1 MDDDNA
7 FDVYKWIDRLPSDQ
21 CDLEAELQ
29 MKYEGEFVPVQVR
42 LKGNLLAIKSADRP
56 IESLLIVIEKL
67 NVERIDERN
76 AFVLSYGSSQL
87 ELAASSKE
95 QLESWVV
102 RIATCSHQM
111 ALAELDQTA
120 YKLQNLP
127 TPLGGQSPGSSN
139 QVASYFL
146 TQPYSKMALAE
157 LDQTAYKLQNLPT
170 PLGGQSPGSCNQVAS
185 YFLTQPYSKVQSFA
199 ITQQNNLPSRKIVC
213 EEVMYESKLCTLLP
227 SELLKI
233 HKKAAMDLRKE
244 TEHRIKPLLSR
255 VPPYMSFSGIRAA
268 DLLRACCDT
277 MQVVRNNL
285 ETYDQAAEFQDAYT
299 GPSFRP
305 SKEKSRVAFGFCPT
319 NLHAQY
325 LHLDSRPVGHMLS
338 VGAATAIPF
347 GFVNGGAS
355 RMRNNL
361 HSSIDDPTRIDYV
374 IDSRFHSR
382 RRTLLA
388 AKKSIGEM
396 SRRIDIDCKS
406 FGNGQLDRMGV
417 QLFADVKHLRENTT
431 DLVSSFPGCGQ
442 LVDILQ
448 QCTSTQSSVALPDGV
463 GITDNLE
470 NMLDTLDAAM
480 ISLDTKM
487 AVLDTLQDSKE
498 NRQSYEKS
506 ARQSLNSALDCLL
519 ALVQSMLDAQLIG
532 IIVALCKPKDL
543 QLHFQLQLR
552 SDSLVSQTTT
562 IVATALLTAIE
573 RHVAANKTPSVMS
586 QWETFP
592 PLLVVFGFLSC
603 YGDEKG
609 MLEDMRDAYG
619 LVGDRVRFRFVTAT
633 SSVARTCV
641 PVVGG
646 DRGLI
651 DITLPLPP
659 PMFAVLP
666 KKMASSEW
674 FHPKVILW
682 NLGINHEA
690 SFALNFGDASLER
703 DINLSALSQT
713 ISFAEAH
720 SDASLADILKELK
733 HTTLENPSNKN
744 MQIFR
749 WVMTLTASLGGVSA
763 LSCKSGKD
771 RTSMAVT
778 LEEGRLIKET
788 CGLPA
793 SQIND
798 MIVCLRRSG
807 VRLENCRKNVG
818 KPIYSFS
825 PFQMHFIPKELRP
838 PAGTYAQGVAS

>member
-1 MDDDNA
+1 MFLHQTLYCYRSTTFEDDSMDDDNA
-7 FDVYKWIDRLPSDQ
+7 FDVYKWIDRLPSEQ
-21 CDLEAELQ
+21 CDLEAELK
-29 MKYEGEFVPVQVR
+29 MKYEGELVPVQVR
-42 LKGNLLAIKSADRP
+42 LKGNLLAIKSLDRP

-67 NVERIDERN
+67 GVERIDDRN
-76 AFVLSYGSSQL
+76 AFILSYGNSQL
-87 ELAASSKE
+87 ELAADSKE
-95 QLESWVV
+95 QLEAWVV

-127 TPLGGQSPGSSN
+127 TPSGGQSPGSSN
-139 QVASYFL
+139 QL
-146 TQPYSKMALAE
+146 
-157 LDQTAYKLQNLPT
+157 
-170 PLGGQSPGSCNQVAS
+170 AS

-199 ITQQNNLPSRKIVC
+199 ISQQNNLPSRKITC
-213 EEVMYESKLCTLLP
+213 EEVMYEAKLCTLLP
-227 SELLKI
+227 TELLKI
-233 HKKAAMDLRKE
+233 HKKAALDLRKE
-244 TEHRIKPLLSR
+244 TDHRIKPLLAR
-255 VPPYMSFSGIRAA
+255 VPGTLPLYGHRAA
-268 DLLRACCDT
+268 ELFRGCCDVL
-277 MQVVRNNL
+277 QILRNSL
-285 ETYDQAAEFQDAYT
+285 ETYDQATEFLDAYT
-299 GPSFRP
+299 GASFRP

-325 LHLDSRPVGHMLS
+325 LYLDSRPVGHVLS
-338 VGAATAIPF
+338 TGAATAIPF
-347 GFVNGGAS
+347 GFMHGGAS
-355 RMRNNL
+355 RMRNSL
-361 HSSIDDPTRIDYV
+361 HASIDDPTKIDYL

-382 RRTLLA
+382 RRTLLS

-396 SRRIDIDCKS
+396 SRRIDVDCKS

-417 QLFADVKHLRENTT
+417 QLFADVKQLRENLT
-431 DLVSSFPGCGQ
+431 DLISSFPGCGQ
-442 LVDILQ
+442 LVDVLQ
-448 QCTSTQSSVALPDGV
+448 QCTQAQSSMALPDGV
-463 GITDNLE
+463 GIMENLE
-470 NMLDTLDAAM
+470 NQLDTLDAAM

-498 NRQSYEKS
+498 NRLSYEKS

-519 ALVQSMLDAQLIG
+519 ALVQAMLDAQLIG

-543 QLHFQLQLR
+543 QLNFQLQLR
-552 SDSLVSQTTT
+552 SDSLVSQTATV
-562 IVATALLTAIE
+562 VATALLTAIE
-573 RHVAANKTPSVMS
+573 RHVAVYNKSPSTMT
-586 QWETFP
+586 QWESLP
-592 PLLVVFGFLSC
+592 PLLVIFGFLSC

-609 MLEDMRDAYG
+609 MLEDMRDAYAII
-619 LVGDRVRFRFVTAT
+619 GDRVRFRFVTAT

-659 PMFAVLP
+659 AMFAVLP
-666 KKMASSEW
+666 SKMAMSEW

-703 DINLSALSQT
+703 EINLVALSQMVT
-713 ISFAEAH
+713 FAEAF
-720 SDASLADILKELK
+720 SDASLSDIVRELK
-733 HTTLENPSNKN
+733 NTVVENPSNKN

-749 WVMTLTASLGGVSA
+749 WVMTLNAVLGGVSA
-763 LSCKSGKD
+763 LCCKSGKD

-798 MIVCLRRSG
+798 MIVCLRRNG

-818 KPIYSFS
+818 KPIFSFS

>member
-1 MDDDNA
+1 MLSLYCRLPSWELDVMDDDNA

-21 CDLEAELQ
+21 CNLEAELQ
-29 MKYEGEFVPVQVR
+29 MKYEGELVPVQAR
-42 LKGNLLAIKSADRP
+42 LKGNLLAIKSVDRP

-67 NVERIDERN
+67 GVERIDTRN
-76 AFVLSYGSSQL
+76 AFILTYGSSHL
-87 ELAASSKE
+87 ELVAGSKE
-95 QLESWVV
+95 ELETWVV
-102 RIATCSHQM
+102 KIATCSHQM

-127 TPLGGQSPGSSN
+127 TPLGGQSPGTGN
-139 QVASYFL
+139 Q
-146 TQPYSKMALAE
+146 M
-157 LDQTAYKLQNLPT
+157 
-170 PLGGQSPGSCNQVAS
+170 AS

-199 ITQQNNLPSRKIVC
+199 ISQQNNLPSRKIVC

-255 VPPYMSFSGIRAA
+255 VPPYTAFYGIRATE
-268 DLLRACCDT
+268 LFRACCDA
-277 MQVVRNNL
+277 MQILRNNL

-305 SKEKSRVAFGFCPT
+305 SREKSRVAFGFCPT
-319 NLHAQY
+319 NLHVQY
-325 LHLDSRPVGHMLS
+325 LHVDSRPVGNLLS
-338 VGAATAIPF
+338 TGAATAIPF
-347 GFVNGGAS
+347 GFMNGGAS
-355 RMRNNL
+355 RMRNTL
-361 HSSIDDPTRIDYV
+361 HSSIDDPTKIDYV
-374 IDSRFHSR
+374 IDSRFHCR
-382 RRTLLA
+382 RRVLLA

-396 SRRIDIDCKS
+396 SRRIDVDCKS
-406 FGNGQLDRMGV
+406 IGNGQLDKMGV
-417 QLFADVKHLRENTT
+417 QLLADVKHLRENIT

-448 QCTSTQSSVALPDGV
+448 QCTSAQSSVALPDGV
-463 GITDNLE
+463 GITENLE
-470 NMLDTLDAAM
+470 NQLDTLDAAM

-519 ALVQSMLDAQLIG
+519 ALVQSLLDAQLIG

-543 QLHFQLQLR
+543 LLNFQLQLR
-552 SDSLVSQTTT
+552 SDSLVAQTVT

-573 RHVAANKTPSVMS
+573 RHAAANNKTPSIMT
-586 QWETFP
+586 QWEHLP

-603 YGDEKG
+603 HGDEKG

-619 LVGDRVRFRFVTAT
+619 MVGDKVRFRFVTAT

-641 PVVGG
+641 PMVGG

-659 PMFAVLP
+659 AMFAVLP
-666 KKMASSEW
+666 PKMASSEW

-690 SFALNFGDASLER
+690 SFALNFGDSSLER
-703 DINLSALSQT
+703 EINLSALSQT

-720 SDASLADILKELK
+720 SDPSLADIIKELK
-733 HTTLENPSNKN
+733 HTTIENPSNKN

-749 WVMTLTASLGGVSA
+749 WVMTLNVAIGGVSA
-763 LSCKSGKD
+763 ISCKSGKD

-788 CGLPA
+788 CGLP
-793 SQIND
+793 SGQIND
-798 MIVCLRRSG
+798 MIVCLRRNG
-807 VRLENCRKNVG
+807 VRLENCRKNIG
-818 KPIYSFS
+818 KPIFSFS